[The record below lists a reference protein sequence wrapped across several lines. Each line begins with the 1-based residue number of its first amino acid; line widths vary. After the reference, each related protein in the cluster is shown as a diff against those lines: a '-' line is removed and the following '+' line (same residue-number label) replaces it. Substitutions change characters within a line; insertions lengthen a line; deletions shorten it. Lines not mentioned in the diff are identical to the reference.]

1 MLTNL
6 DGKTNIFNKA
16 TSFDTFINP
25 PNFLVN
31 TKMAEQVSKL
41 KKKQWYNIVA
51 PQQFEN
57 AVIGETLVTDPSL
70 MIGKTLSHNL
80 MNLSGDPKRQNIN
93 IHFKV
98 VEIENNQGKTKIIGY
113 EIIPSSVKR
122 FVRRNSE
129 KMDLS
134 FACET
139 ADNVQLRVKPLVI
152 TKADV
157 KGSIA
162 AKIRNNIVQHLIKS
176 IKKMNYNDVINE
188 VINHKIQASMKETFN
203 KIYPLKVCEIRY
215 IGIAQHEMRSEVKAE
230 EANVELKE
238 EAKEEIAEVTE

>member
-1 MLTNL
+1 
-6 DGKTNIFNKA
+6 
-16 TSFDTFINP
+16 
-25 PNFLVN
+25 
-31 TKMAEQVSKL
+31 MAEQVSKL

-57 AVIGETLVTDPSL
+57 AVIGETLVADPQL
-70 MIGKTLSHNL
+70 MVGKTLSHNL

-98 VEIENNQGKTKIIGY
+98 VELEGDQGKTKIIGY

-134 FACET
+134 FSCET
-139 ADNVQLRVKPLVI
+139 ADNVQLRAKPLVI

-162 AKIRNNIVQHLIKS
+162 AKMRNSIVQHIIKA

-188 VINHKIQASMKETFN
+188 VITHKMQSSIKEIFN
-203 KIYPLKVCEIRY
+203 KMYPLKVCEIRY
-215 IGIAQHEMRSEVKAE
+215 IGIEHKERPHEAKVSEPQAE
-230 EANVELKE
+230 ITQ
-238 EAKEEIAEVTE
+238 EAKEEIKQEAA

>member
-1 MLTNL
+1 
-6 DGKTNIFNKA
+6 
-16 TSFDTFINP
+16 
-25 PNFLVN
+25 
-31 TKMAEQVSKL
+31 MADQISKL
-41 KKKQWYNIVA
+41 RKKQWYNIFA

-57 AVIGETLVTDPSL
+57 TVIGETLIANPQAML
-70 MIGKTLSHNL
+70 GKTLSHNL
-80 MNLSGDPKRQNIN
+80 MNLTGDPKRQNIN

-98 VEIENNQGKTKIIGY
+98 VEVEGDKGKTKIIGY

-139 ADNVQLRVKPLVI
+139 ADNVSLRVKPLVI

-162 AKIRNNIVQHLIKS
+162 AKMRNSIVQHLIKT
-176 IKKMNYNDVINE
+176 IKKMNYNDVLNE
-188 VINHKIQASMKETFN
+188 VITHKLQASMKETFN
-203 KIYPLKVCEIRY
+203 KMYPLKVCEIRY
-215 IGIAQHEMRSEVKAE
+215 LGIEQREKTQEAQAEVVTEAAEEVKAE
-230 EANVELKE
+230 AVTEAAE
-238 EAKEEIAEVTE
+238 EAPAEAAEQK

>member
-1 MLTNL
+1 
-6 DGKTNIFNKA
+6 
-16 TSFDTFINP
+16 
-25 PNFLVN
+25 
-31 TKMAEQVSKL
+31 MAEAAKL
-41 KKKQWYNIVA
+41 KKKQWYQIVA

-57 AVIGETLVTDPSL
+57 QVIGDTLVADPQA
-70 MIGKTLSHNL
+70 MMGKTLSHNL

-93 IHFKV
+93 IHFKI
-98 VEIENNQGKTKIIGY
+98 VEVENNQGKTKIIGY

-134 FACET
+134 FSCDT
-139 ADNVQLRVKPLVI
+139 ADNVPLRIKPLVI

-162 AKIRNNIVQHLIKS
+162 AKMRNSIVQHLIKA

-188 VINHKIQASMKETFN
+188 VITHKLQSSMKETFN
-203 KIYPLKVCEIRY
+203 KMYPLKVCEIRY
-215 IGIAQHEMRSEVKAE
+215 IGIEAREHRSAPSEAE
-230 EANVELKE
+230 RPSELKSQETE
-238 EAKEEIAEVTE
+238 EQK

>member
-1 MLTNL
+1 
-6 DGKTNIFNKA
+6 
-16 TSFDTFINP
+16 
-25 PNFLVN
+25 
-31 TKMAEQVSKL
+31 MAEQLTKL

-57 AVIGETLVTDPSL
+57 AIIGETLVADPQL

-93 IHFKV
+93 IHFKI
-98 VEIENNQGKTKIIGY
+98 VELEGDKGKTKIIGY

-134 FACET
+134 FVCET
-139 ADNVQLRVKPLVI
+139 ADNVNLRVKPLVI

-157 KGSIA
+157 KGSTA
-162 AKIRNNIVQHLIKS
+162 AKMRNSIVQHLTKA
-176 IKKMNYNDVINE
+176 IKKLNYNDVINE
-188 VINHKIQASMKETFN
+188 VISHKMQQGIREVFN
-203 KIYPLKVCEIRY
+203 KMYPLKVCEIRY
-215 IGIAQHEMRSEVKAE
+215 IGLEQHQKPS
-230 EANVELKE
+230 
-238 EAKEEIAEVTE
+238 EAKEDAKAEIAEANQNN